1 LVEIY
6 TQKMGDVWYAVAAEK
21 ESLYA
26 VSYDFSEA
34 AAISRVKANLPKS
47 MRLNIL
53 KGEGAFF
60 RQVTD
65 VMHQIFM
72 GQDFSLKFN
81 LDMSYLTP
89 YQRKVLL
96 CVSEVP
102 KGYVTT
108 YGSVSKVAGGGARAV
123 GNVMAR
129 NPFPLII
136 PCHRVVRHDLSLGG
150 FGHGLKMKR
159 DLLRRE
165 DVGYKKPKVKVINDR
180 KLNLFPVRLVKGLYE
195 D

>member
-1 LVEIY
+1 
-6 TQKMGDVWYAVAAEK
+6 M
-21 ESLYA
+21 
-26 VSYDFSEA
+26 SYDFSEA

-136 PCHRVVRHDLSLGG
+136 PCHRVVRGDLSLGG
-150 FGHGLKMKR
+150 YSGGISVKR
-159 DLLRRE
+159 FLLEIEGVKIIKDKVME
-165 DVGYKKPKVKVINDR
+165 DCFVA
-180 KLNLFPVRLVKGLYE
+180 LSS
-195 D
+195 